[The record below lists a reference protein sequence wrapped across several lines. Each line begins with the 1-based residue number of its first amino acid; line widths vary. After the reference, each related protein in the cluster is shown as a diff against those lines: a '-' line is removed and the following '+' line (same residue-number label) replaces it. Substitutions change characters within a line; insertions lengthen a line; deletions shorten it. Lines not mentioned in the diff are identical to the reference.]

1 MKQDKT
7 SNSNKTFPLRN
18 MGVGRYFS
26 LFGIASL
33 LLVLET
39 SMPQDPLRA
48 PEKNSGRPWC

>member
-39 SMPQDPLRA
+39 SMRQDPLKA
-48 PEKNSGRPWC
+48 PEENSGRPWC